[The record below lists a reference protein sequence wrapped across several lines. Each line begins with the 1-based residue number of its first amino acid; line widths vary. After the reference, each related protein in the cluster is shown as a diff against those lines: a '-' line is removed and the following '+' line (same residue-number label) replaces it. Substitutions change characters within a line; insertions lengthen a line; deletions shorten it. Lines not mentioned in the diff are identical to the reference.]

1 MNASLFGARN
11 VRVGPAAGAR
21 PYAVTLLATVLAAL
35 TPVVASCAESATPIP
50 APVVDEAVA
59 PTHASETAVLA
70 GGCFWGVQK
79 VFQHVKGVQRAV
91 SGYAG
96 GAQSTAEYETVST
109 GRTGHAESVQ
119 ISFDPSI
126 VSYGTILRIFF
137 SVAHD
142 PTQIDRQ
149 GPDFGTQY
157 RSEIF
162 TLNDEQKRVAESYV
176 RQLDQSGVFGRK
188 IATRI
193 DPLQGFYSAEAY
205 HQDFA
210 TLHPDNS
217 YIAHYDLPK
226 VRSLEQLYP
235 EHYRTDPV
243 LVSAAGAGT
252 SASTMR

>member
-1 MNASLFGARN
+1 MKQWTFLAMLMGTT
-11 VRVGPAAGAR
+11 PWAA
-21 PYAVTLLATVLAAL
+21 LATETAVAL
-35 TPVVASCAESATPIP
+35 P
-50 APVVDEAVA
+50 APAVDEAA
-59 PTHASETAVLA
+59 SPTRASETAVLA

-96 GAQSTAEYETVST
+96 GSQASADYETVSS
-109 GRTGHAESVQ
+109 GQTGHAESVQ
-119 ISFDPSI
+119 ITFDPSV

-142 PTQIDRQ
+142 PTERNRQ
-149 GPDFGTQY
+149 GPDAGPQY

-193 DPLQGFYSAEAY
+193 DPLQGFYAAEGY
-205 HQDFA
+205 HQDYA
-210 TLHPDNS
+210 TRHPDS
-217 YIAHYDLPK
+217 GYIARYDLPK
-226 VRSLEQLYP
+226 VHNLQQMYPQLYR
-235 EHYRTDPV
+235 HDPV
-243 LVSAAGAGT
+243 LVAASGAGH
-252 SASTMR
+252 

>member
-1 MNASLFGARN
+1 MK
-11 VRVGPAAGAR
+11 
-21 PYAVTLLATVLAAL
+21 AL
-35 TPVVASCAESATPIP
+35 TAILFAIPALLVPIASWCSEDAIALP
-50 APVVDEAVA
+50 APVVDEAA
-59 PTHASETAVLA
+59 ASAATSETAVLA

-96 GAQSTAEYETVST
+96 GTQATAEYEVVST

-119 ISFDPSI
+119 ITFDPSV

-142 PTQIDRQ
+142 PTQVDRQ

-162 TLNDEQKRVAESYV
+162 TLSDEQKRVAESYV
-176 RQLDQSGVFGRK
+176 RQLDQAGMFGRK

-193 DPLQGFYSAEAY
+193 DALHGFYPAEAH
-205 HQDFA
+205 HQDYA
-210 TLHPDNS
+210 TLHPDS
-217 YIAHYDLPK
+217 GYIARFDLPK
-226 VRSLEQLYP
+226 VRNLERLYP
-235 EHYRTDPV
+235 ERYRRDPV
-243 LVSAAGAGT
+243 LVSASGYGT
-252 SASTMR
+252 SAGANMGSMR